1 MIAAKSQGSETRVVG
16 GRRQKKLFNGYIV
29 QGSSTGRNT
38 DLKSNIPHKS
48 AT

>member
-16 GRRQKKLFNGYIV
+16 GRKKKLLNVYIV
-29 QGSSTGRNT
+29 QGSNTGRNT
-38 DLKSNIPHKS
+38 DLKSNIPSKS